1 MELDGAL
8 RPRSLNDYVGQ
19 QKVKDK
25 LGVYL
30 SAAKGRNEALD
41 HVLLYGPPGLGKTT
55 LAHIVAYELGVNIK
69 VTSGP
74 AIEKPGDLAAILT
87 NALGEGDVLFID
99 EIHRLGRVAEE
110 HLYPAMEDFKVDII
124 LGQGPAAR
132 TIRLDLPKF
141 TLIGATTRSG
151 LITGPMRSRFGII
164 EHLEYYTTEELAA
177 GVRRDADLL
186 GFALDADASVEIGRR
201 ARGTMRIAKRLLR
214 RVRDF
219 AEVAGEPTV
228 SLPRTQHAL
237 NELGIDELG
246 LEARDRVILETLIT
260 KFAGGPTGVNT
271 LATAVGEDGNTL
283 EEVYEPFLIQ
293 NGLLNRTARGRV
305 ASERA
310 YMHLGYPYTPPAQSV
325 LFGSFG
331 DLVGSGNGNLPDN
344 DFAGS
349 DLGDLEVTDKNG
361 SLTLLLGPQKL
372 AVPLTHYDRDLF
384 LYYNDPETP
393 RSTAFIIGADQ
404 RATQVV
410 VDELNGAGQGTFT
423 RVSATEKAP

>member
-8 RPRSLNDYVGQ
+8 RPRSLQDYVGQ
-19 QKVKDK
+19 RKLKDK
-25 LGVYL
+25 LSVYL
-30 SAAKGRNEALD
+30 EAAKGRNEALD

-55 LAHIVAYELGVNIK
+55 LAHIVAYELGVNIR

-87 NALGEGDVLFID
+87 NALDDGDVLFID

-132 TIRLDLPKF
+132 TIRLDLPRF

-164 EHLEYYTTEELAA
+164 EHLEFYTTEELAS
-177 GVRRDADLL
+177 GVSRDASLL
-186 GFALDADASVEIGRR
+186 GFAIDPEAATEIGRR

-219 AEVAGEPTV
+219 TEVAGEETV
-228 SLPRTQHAL
+228 SLVRARKAL
-237 NELGIDELG
+237 DELDIDELG

-293 NGLLNRTARGRV
+293 NGLIHRTPRGRV

-310 YMHLGYPYTPPAQSV
+310 YRHLGYPYTPPAQSE
-325 LFGSFG
+325 LFALE
-331 DLVGSGNGNLPDN
+331 DAETV
-344 DFAGS
+344 AES
-349 DLGDLEVTDKNG
+349 DAETSNI
-361 SLTLLLGPQKL
+361 LL
-372 AVPLTHYDRDLF
+372 
-384 LYYNDPETP
+384 
-393 RSTAFIIGADQ
+393 
-404 RATQVV
+404 
-410 VDELNGAGQGTFT
+410 
-423 RVSATEKAP
+423 